1 MDIEIGNGVPCA
13 GISLGL
19 CRLVLGLL
27 TIWNNSEAGG
37 GPAPT
42 TEELKVIR
50 KAEKQEREGKKK
62 VNPKLPTK
70 KIGNTIDKFGA
81 L

>member
-70 KIGNTIDKFGA
+70 KIGHTIDKVGA